1 MLTTILIATGVL
13 VLVVVGYLLLALR
26 IASRVLKPERRPLA
40 PVHVSPDQAF
50 IELPASPF
58 TATPGCYSLEFDHE
72 ERHAVIGEIVETN
85 EKAKTVIRAVLHTD
99 GRDLLLARE
108 GRYTGQVFAN
118 PESVQPDFKE
128 VQLRTETG
136 TCPAWL
142 FPSES
147 QSNSSVWAIHI
158 HGALTTRSTTLRSVH
173 TASQLG
179 YTSLVPS
186 YRGDGEGPTVAGSV
200 SALGQEEWRDV
211 ESALEYALDNGA
223 KNIVLFGWSMGA
235 MIALLASEQS
245 AYRACIRGLVLI
257 SPVTNWK
264 ATVSAGIRA
273 ARLPRVF
280 AVTAIEML
288 RNPVSS
294 RLLGLTMPIDFEKLD
309 WSTGARPLNTPTLVI
324 HSDGDTTVPLQ
335 SSIDFAMSHPS
346 MAELA
351 IFPDA
356 PHAFE
361 WNRSRRLFESTVHN
375 WCKTIGL

>member
-1 MLTTILIATGVL
+1 MLTTILITGAVFVL
-13 VLVVVGYLLLALR
+13 LVVGYLLLALR
-26 IASRVLKPERRPLA
+26 VASRVVNPQRRPLT
-40 PVHVSPDQAF
+40 PIRVSPDQGF
-50 IELPASPF
+50 IELPGSQF

-72 ERHAVIGEIVETN
+72 KRHAVIGEIVETN
-85 EKAKTVIRAVLHTD
+85 EKAKTVTRAVLHTD

-118 PESVQPDFKE
+118 PKAVQPDFKE
-128 VQLRTETG
+128 VQLTTETG

-147 QSNSSVWAIHI
+147 RPNSSVWAIHI
-158 HGALTTRSTTLRSVH
+158 HGALTTRSTTLRSVQ

-186 YRGDGEGPTVAGSV
+186 YRGDGEGPTVAGNV
-200 SALGQEEWRDV
+200 SALGQDEWRDV

-245 AYRACIRGLVLI
+245 AYRDCIRGLVLI

-264 ATVSAGIRA
+264 ATVSAGMRA
-273 ARLPRVF
+273 ARLPRVL

-288 RNPVSS
+288 SNPVSS
-294 RLLGLTMPIDFEKLD
+294 QLLGLTRPIDFEKLD
-309 WSTGARPLNTPTLVI
+309 WSTGGRSLNTPTLVI

-335 SSIDFAMSHPS
+335 SSIEFAMSHPS
-346 MAELA
+346 MTELA
-351 IFPDA
+351 IFPAA

-361 WNRSRRLFESTVHN
+361 WNSSRRLFESTVHH
-375 WCKTIGL
+375 WCKKIGL